1 MAEKKPQ
8 TSADLIRAL
17 AEAFEAVPPQ
27 NLDEARE
34 ELQSL
39 GLNPDKI
46 GTRLAEFAR
55 EVLKSSPLNWR
66 ARAEQGRTAALEKLH
81 AIRPPQKPRHE
92 LEADIRRAL
101 THARPESQ
109 ELARAFFHKLEGHA
123 SDSDLAS
130 LLAQLEFLERSNK
143 ESE

>member
-17 AEAFEAVPPQ
+17 AQAFDAVPPQ
-27 NLDEARE
+27 NLDEARQ

-39 GLNPDKI
+39 GLDPDKI
-46 GTRLAEFAR
+46 AKRLGNFAR

-66 ARAEQGRTAALEKLH
+66 AQAEEGRTAALRKLQ
-81 AIRPPQKPRHE
+81 AIRRPQKPRHE
-92 LEADIRRAL
+92 LEADIRKAL
-101 THARPESQ
+101 THARPESR
-109 ELARAFFHKLEGHA
+109 EAARAFFHKLEGEA